1 MKLRFGLLGSV
12 LPIERAAVRP
22 ELVAGVTLAALAIP
36 ETLGYAS
43 IAGMPAVTGLYT
55 MLVPMVVFALVGSS
69 RHLVVGADSATAAI
83 LAAGLVGLAPP
94 GSPAYVSLAG
104 LAALMT
110 AVWLLLARSI
120 GLAFLADFLS
130 RSVLIGFLTG
140 VGVQVAASQLPAM
153 LGVTANGTGT
163 LEKLYSAL
171 SHLPE
176 TSLPTL
182 AVALCVLG
190 VIVGLQRLDRQIPG
204 SLIAVVAAIAVS
216 AVFDLQAFGVAR
228 LGRVPG
234 GLPELGLPDASWTS
248 IRPLLPT
255 TISMFVVILAQ
266 SAATSRAYA
275 ARYDE
280 LLSENSD
287 LVGLALANV
296 GTGLTGSFVVN
307 GSPTKTE
314 IVDSAGGRTQLAQ
327 LACSVV
333 VVCVLLFLTGPL
345 AFLPDAALAAI
356 VFLIGLGLVDLAGMR
371 RILEA
376 RPREFWVAL
385 LTAAVVVVVGVEQGI
400 IVAMAASLI
409 SHTRRGYSPHNS
421 VLVPRPDGSW
431 QAIPVTAGAQAAP
444 GVVMYRFTHSLYYA
458 NSQKFFDEV
467 LDLTRP
473 GGAAVRCLCVDCTA
487 IDDVDFTG
495 GAMLRQVAIELRGRV
510 VRLLFANVSEHV
522 RQELDRSGVTGVVGN
537 NAYLSDLTEASKA
550 CDDAQR

>member
-1 MKLRFGLLGSV
+1 VKLRFGLLGSV

>member
-204 SLIAVVAAIAVS
+204 SLIAVVGAIAVS

-473 GGAAVRCLCVDCTA
+473 RGAAVRCLCVDCTA

>member
-248 IRPLLPT
+248 IRPLLPM